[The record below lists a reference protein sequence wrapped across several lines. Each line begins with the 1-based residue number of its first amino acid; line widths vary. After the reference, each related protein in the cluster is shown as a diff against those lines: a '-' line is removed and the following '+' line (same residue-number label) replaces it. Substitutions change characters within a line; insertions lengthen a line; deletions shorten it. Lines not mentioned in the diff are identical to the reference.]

1 MTKKVTI
8 SSDNISPKQW
18 SVLLLELNIMKETWR
33 PFAKLEIQ
41 GNEFKKV
48 IKWGTQG
55 MMQKSNHGGT
65 IGKIYDHVVSI
76 IRWNSGQETSGV
88 YNTGECDG
96 MSSICGRSSPI
107 NFNIQRIWPN
117 RQSNRS
123 RMVS

>member
-48 IKWGTQG
+48 IKWGTRR
-55 MMQKSNHGGT
+55 
-65 IGKIYDHVVSI
+65 YDAK
-76 IRWNSGQETSGV
+76 E
-88 YNTGECDG
+88 
-96 MSSICGRSSPI
+96 
-107 NFNIQRIWPN
+107 
-117 RQSNRS
+117 
-123 RMVS
+123 